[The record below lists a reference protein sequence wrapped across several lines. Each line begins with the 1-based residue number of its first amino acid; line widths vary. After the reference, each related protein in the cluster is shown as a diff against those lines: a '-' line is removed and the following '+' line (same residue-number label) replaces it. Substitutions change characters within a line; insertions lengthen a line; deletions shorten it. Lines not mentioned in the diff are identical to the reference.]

1 MQKDRYENERFYVDR
16 CLTKKGKIA
25 YRVGFQKDYRVDKK
39 LFDEI
44 YELAEQYNGY
54 YSKYYMS
61 AFLFLTAAN
70 RAAFLKAGREKYGLP
85 YENREEQNLSKG
97 KVFNAEEMQV
107 SDDQRYGNNHFYVDH
122 CLHTQKKIK
131 LSRVGFQK
139 GYYVDKNVFSAM
151 EKLAKKHSGYYS
163 KFHMR
168 AFLFFQDKDR
178 DAFLEEGRA
187 AFGFP
192 SVGETEEL
200 VLEPEV
206 AQPNQEQ
213 SLF

>member
-1 MQKDRYENERFYVDR
+1 MNGFMWTVVLPKDKGN
-16 CLTKKGKIA
+16 CLCGW
-25 YRVGFQKDYRVDKK
+25 GFQKDYRVDKK

-131 LSRVGFQK
+131 TFPGRIPKRVLRRQERLLCNGEISQEAFRLLLQIPYAGLSV
-139 GYYVDKNVFSAM
+139 
-151 EKLAKKHSGYYS
+151 LSG
-163 KFHMR
+163 
-168 AFLFFQDKDR
+168 
-178 DAFLEEGRA
+178 
-187 AFGFP
+187 
-192 SVGETEEL
+192 
-200 VLEPEV
+200 
-206 AQPNQEQ
+206 
-213 SLF
+213 